1 MFDIGFLELLLI
13 AVLSLFIM
21 GPERLPGAVR
31 TITLFFSRMRRSFD
45 QIKSDIEREVGIDE
59 IKQQVHNEAIM
70 NNLAKTKNQQQDN
83 CQNQTDKLKPAADK
97 LQYDIEDIINSAAD
111 KKPSDSSHQS

>member
-21 GPERLPGAVR
+21 GPERLPHAVR
-31 TITLFFSRMRRSFD
+31 SITLFFSRMRQSFD
-45 QIKSDIEREVGIDE
+45 QIKSDIEQEVGVDN
-59 IKQQVHNEAIM
+59 IKQQVHNETIM
-70 NNLAKTKNQQQDN
+70 KHLAKTKNQQDSR
-83 CQNQTDKLKPAADK
+83 QNQADKLTPAADK
-97 LQYDIEDIINSAAD
+97 LQYDIEDIINSATD